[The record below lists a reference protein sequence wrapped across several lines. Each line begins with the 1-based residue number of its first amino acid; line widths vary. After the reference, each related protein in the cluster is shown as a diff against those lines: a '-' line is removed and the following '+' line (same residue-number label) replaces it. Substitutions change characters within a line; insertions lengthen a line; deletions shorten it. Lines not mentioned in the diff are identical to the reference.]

1 MSPSQVTLLS
11 PQERLALIEQLWDSL
26 SDSDL
31 TVTPAQ
37 QTELDRRIAAREADQ
52 DPTVTWA
59 ELQRELHRRQGK

>member
-37 QTELDRRIAAREADQ
+37 QTELDRRIAAWEADQ